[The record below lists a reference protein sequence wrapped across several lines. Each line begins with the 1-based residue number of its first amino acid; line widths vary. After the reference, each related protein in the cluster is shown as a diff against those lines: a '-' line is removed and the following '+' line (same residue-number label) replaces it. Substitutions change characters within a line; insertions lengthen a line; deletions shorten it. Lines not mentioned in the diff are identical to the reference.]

1 VEKLTIGEVASRS
14 GAPVSALRYYES
26 LGLISSTRTGGGQRR
41 FARDVLRRVAV
52 IQAGQRVGLS
62 LAQIQAAFAGLPAD
76 KAPTRRD
83 WERVSRAWRSAID
96 SRIAEMT
103 RIRDDLDGC
112 IAAAA
117 CRCGGARSTT
127 LTTPQQPRAQAP
139 GSSDPRP
146 PCRWAG
152 SERSEERG
160 RCRSL
165 LVACC

>member
-1 VEKLTIGEVASRS
+1 VESLTIGQVARRS

-26 LGLISSTRTGGGQRR
+26 LGLISSTRTSGRQRR

-62 LAQIQAAFAGLPAD
+62 LAQIQAAFAGLPVH

-83 WERVSRAWRSAID
+83 WVRVSRTWRSAID

-112 IAAAA
+112 IGCGCLSLARCPLYNPADAAAA
-117 CRCGGARSTT
+117 EGPGARI
-127 LTTPQQPRAQAP
+127 LRPAPPVPEGGQQ
-139 GSSDPRP
+139 
-146 PCRWAG
+146 
-152 SERSEERG
+152 E
-160 RCRSL
+160 
-165 LVACC
+165 V